1 MVTVNSV
8 ALAVTEMPIM
18 TSSAYD
24 AVNPLAITSILMM
37 KKDRASGRRF
47 PGFPHEWDE
56 EYGFTQ
62 YPNMLTEFWADLSG
76 SGQKVLDFII
86 RQTIGWEKD
95 EDTIALSQFRNGIRG
110 KWNSVYI
117 TVERNQNRPSTFR
130 LVFDDE
136 LKEGEIEETK
146 GEGEEEQRLF

>member
-1 MVTVNSV
+1 
-8 ALAVTEMPIM
+8 
-18 TSSAYD
+18 
-24 AVNPLAITSILMM
+24 MM

-110 KWNSVYI
+110 KWNNRGTGLSGSQVRRAIKELENGGYI

-136 LKEGEIEETK
+136 LKEGEIEEKK